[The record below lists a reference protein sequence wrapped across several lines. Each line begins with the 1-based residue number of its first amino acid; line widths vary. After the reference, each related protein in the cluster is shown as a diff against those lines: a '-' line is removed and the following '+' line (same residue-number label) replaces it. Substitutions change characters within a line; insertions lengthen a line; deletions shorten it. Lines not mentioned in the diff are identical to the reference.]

1 MVRTNLLLDSS
12 IWQPEVVDLEADVWL
27 GQARGHKCARN
38 TKGLGGNRR
47 DLMEGVVE
55 GARLDLIHSVIGRN
69 NFDCRQCRLNVHSIW
84 RGRQSDE
91 SQKLCTGVSTFI

>member
-1 MVRTNLLLDSS
+1 MRTNLPLDSS

-27 GQARGHKCARN
+27 GQAGGHKCARN

-47 DLMEGVVE
+47 DLMEGVD
-55 GARLDLIHSVIGRN
+55 GPGLDLIHSVIGRN

-84 RGRQSDE
+84 HGRQSDK
-91 SQKLCTGVSTFI
+91 SQKLRTGVSTFFR